1 MNLGGGVAVWIWNDY
16 DYEVLET
23 ITIDRTCEI
32 QAIYLPSRNVII
44 INVYRPFGDI
54 STFLQNL
61 EQNLVQI
68 RTKLPSSDV
77 VMVGDFNINLSTSS
91 VNTNRIINLA
101 MDNDMLQYVT
111 IPTRVTDYSSTIV
124 DHVYIG
130 IQSTQQIA
138 VDVIRT
144 TLSDHYAT
152 LTSFTTEDSKKNI
165 Q

>member
-1 MNLGGGVAVWIWNDY
+1 MTGF
-16 DYEVLET
+16 
-23 ITIDRTCEI
+23 CEI
-32 QAIYLPSRNVII
+32 QAIYLPTRNVII
-44 INVYRPFGDI
+44 INVYRPFGNI

-61 EQNLVQI
+61 EQNLAQI
-68 RTKLPSSDV
+68 RTRLPSSDV
-77 VMVGDFNINLSTSS
+77 VMVGDFNIDLSTSS

-130 IQSTQQIA
+130 IQSTQQVT
-138 VDVIRT
+138 VDELGPLFLIIMLHLPR
-144 TLSDHYAT
+144 L
-152 LTSFTTEDSKKNI
+152 L